1 MIVGIGTDIVAV
13 TRMAA
18 GIKRHGERFAQRIL
32 SADEMVIYSKQL
44 NQANYLAKRF
54 AAKEAVV
61 KALGCG
67 FRNGISMR
75 QVVISNDALG
85 KPEVSLCGKAAER
98 AEQMQIG
105 EILLSLSDERDYAI
119 AYVVAQKRLFSGLV
133 SENSS

>member
-18 GIKRHGERFAQRIL
+18 GITRHGERFAQRIL
-32 SADEMVIYSKQL
+32 SDDEMAKYSKQV

-67 FRNGISMR
+67 FRHGISMR

-85 KPEVSLCGKAAER
+85 KPEVTLHDKAAER

-105 EILLSLSDERDYAI
+105 EILLSLSDEREYAI
-119 AYVVAQKRLFSGLV
+119 AYVVAQKTNC
-133 SENSS
+133 E

>member
-18 GIKRHGERFAQRIL
+18 AITRHGERFAQRIL
-32 SADEMVIYSKQL
+32 SDDEMVKYSQQA
-44 NQANYLAKRF
+44 NQASYLAKRF

-67 FRNGISMR
+67 FRDGISMR
-75 QVVISNDALG
+75 QVVISNDPLG
-85 KPEVSLCGKAAER
+85 KPEVTLRDKAAER

-105 EILLSLSDERDYAI
+105 EILLSLSDEREYAI
-119 AYVVAQKRLFSGLV
+119 AYVLAQKTIF
-133 SENSS
+133 E